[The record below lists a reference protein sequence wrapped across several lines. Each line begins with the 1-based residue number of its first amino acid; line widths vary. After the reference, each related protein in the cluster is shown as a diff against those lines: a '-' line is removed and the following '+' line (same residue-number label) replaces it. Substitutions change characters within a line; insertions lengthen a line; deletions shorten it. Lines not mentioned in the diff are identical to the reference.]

1 MLEHFKQL
9 IALRIG
15 LQVEDMRLLEKTIA
29 ARIHSLGLANLH
41 QYYNLLEPD
50 SRQSAGEW
58 QHLVESLT
66 TGESYFFRDRGQ
78 FEILRT
84 HIFPELIRRKEGQKT
99 IRIWSAGCATG
110 EETYSI
116 AIELFEL
123 MPQVRHFATTIIGTD
138 INPRAIARAR
148 AGIYNDWSFRMVEPE
163 IKRRYFIKKH
173 DGWHLDPQIRGMVSF
188 QVGNLVKDVY
198 PHHSTDICDI
208 DLIVCRNVFIYFDKD
223 TVASIIRKFA
233 DTLTENGY
241 LITGHAELYT
251 VALGSL
257 KSFIHPASIIYQK
270 VTGPIEEE
278 KPHRYYTPP
287 PPPPTPPAITYEKP
301 LSIPT
306 SDTRPTKSLNVQP
319 PVAVA
324 VAVATAAALPTAE
337 SLLADATDLYR
348 KGNYNAAIQRASS
361 LLKTAPTNLAAVVF
375 LARTYANMGDYSQA
389 TMWCEKAVSI
399 NPLEVTPYFV
409 LAQIAENTG
418 QLQRA
423 GELFQKIV
431 YIDPSFVPA
440 YIELGALYERQND
453 PLKATNVRRAAIEIL
468 RELPADKVIEP
479 YDDYTVAELLAYV
492 SKLLKL

>member
-1 MLEHFKQL
+1 MMLEHFKQL

-15 LQVEDMRLLEKTIA
+15 LQMDDMRLLEKTIA

-41 QYYNLLEPD
+41 QYYNMLESD

-58 QHLVESLT
+58 QHLAESLT

-123 MPQVRHFATTIIGTD
+123 MPQVRHFTTTIIGTD
-138 INPRAIARAR
+138 INPRAIERAR
-148 AGIYNDWSFRMVEPE
+148 VGIYNDWSFRMVEPE

-173 DGWHLDPQIRGMVSF
+173 DGWHLDSQIRSMVSF

-270 VTGPIEEE
+270 VASPIEEE
-278 KPHRYYTPP
+278 KPHRYYTT
-287 PPPPTPPAITYEKP
+287 TPPH
-301 LSIPT
+301 L
-306 SDTRPTKSLNVQP
+306 R
-319 PVAVA
+319 
-324 VAVATAAALPTAE
+324 
-337 SLLADATDLYR
+337 R
-348 KGNYNAAIQRASS
+348 
-361 LLKTAPTNLAAVVF
+361 
-375 LARTYANMGDYSQA
+375 
-389 TMWCEKAVSI
+389 
-399 NPLEVTPYFV
+399 
-409 LAQIAENTG
+409 
-418 QLQRA
+418 LQ
-423 GELFQKIV
+423 
-431 YIDPSFVPA
+431 
-440 YIELGALYERQND
+440 
-453 PLKATNVRRAAIEIL
+453 
-468 RELPADKVIEP
+468 
-479 YDDYTVAELLAYV
+479 
-492 SKLLKL
+492 